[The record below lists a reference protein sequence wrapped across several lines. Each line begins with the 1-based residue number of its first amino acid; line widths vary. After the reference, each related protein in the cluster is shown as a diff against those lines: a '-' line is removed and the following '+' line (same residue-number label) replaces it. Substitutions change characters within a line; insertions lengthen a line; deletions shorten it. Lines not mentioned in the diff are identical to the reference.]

1 MEPDQKPAAPD
12 GSPAD
17 AQGADYNNDE
27 GHATDPPMGASA
39 VKCWRPPR
47 NLFAC

>member
-12 GSPAD
+12 GSPTD

-27 GHATDPPMGASA
+27 GHATDPPMGCAFYLFIRA
-39 VKCWRPPR
+39 PR
-47 NLFAC
+47 T

>member
-27 GHATDPPMGASA
+27 GHATDVASPEQGTA
-39 VKCWRPPR
+39 TR
-47 NLFAC
+47 